1 MNHNLQ
7 QVGSDFTQNYYLQQF
22 EYIEKNIQDLNL
34 HWQEKGKSQR
44 FFDIYLL
51 HLKEHVLGNANQLKN
66 DTVLIGSKITVQYL
80 DDQELESYTI
90 CFPEQIDPDNGKISI
105 FSPIGRQLLLK
116 KLGQEIA
123 LEIPT
128 GAIDIKITHIEHYQ
142 A

>member
-7 QVGSDFTQNYYLQQF
+7 QVNSDFAQDYFRQQF
-22 EYIEKNIQDLNL
+22 NYIEKNIQDLNL
-34 HWQEKGKSQR
+34 IWQEKGKSQR
-44 FFDIYLL
+44 FFDVYLL
-51 HLKEHVLGNANQLKN
+51 HLKDCILGNGQQLEN
-66 DTVLIGSKITVQYL
+66 NNVLIGSKITVQYL
-80 DDQELESYTI
+80 DDEELESYTI

-116 KLGQEIA
+116 ELGQEIS

-128 GAIDIKITHIEHYQ
+128 GALGIKIVQIDHCQ